1 MNKNILI
8 GLFLFVVINYSKP
21 SGLNCGLWIVSFWFF
36 VIFPFKFKRERQRQR
51 DGDRERQRETE
62 DIVLSCLLLS
72 LFFFLDPQLSLN
84 MEVTNGQGWLT
95 NKSPSPSC
103 LCLLALGLQA
113 WVATTSITH
122 ECWGSKLRVSWLYSK
137 HFTYWAPSQ
146 SSRTWFS
153 FIRTVFIF

>member
-72 LFFFLDPQLSLN
+72 LFFFWTPNSLWTWRSL
-84 MEVTNGQGWLT
+84 MDKAGWLT
-95 NKSPSPSC
+95 SHQAPPVSASWHWGYKLESPQPA
-103 LCLLALGLQA
+103 LLMSAGDLNSGFHDCIANTLPTELPPNPLA
-113 WVATTSITH
+113 H
-122 ECWGSKLRVSWLYSK
+122 GSLL
-137 HFTYWAPSQ
+137 
-146 SSRTWFS
+146 
-153 FIRTVFIF
+153 